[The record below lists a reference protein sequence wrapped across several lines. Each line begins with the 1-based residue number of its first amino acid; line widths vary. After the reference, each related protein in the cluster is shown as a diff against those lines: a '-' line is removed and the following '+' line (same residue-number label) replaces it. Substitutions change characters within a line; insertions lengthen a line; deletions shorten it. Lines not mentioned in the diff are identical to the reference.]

1 MVVGQSVIVG
11 NLDEG
16 VPGLAM
22 FETWVTLLL
31 GEGPGLENRQNLG
44 APKQACSTR
53 ALCAWTP
60 A

>member
-1 MVVGQSVIVG
+1 
-11 NLDEG
+11 
-16 VPGLAM
+16 M

-31 GEGPGLENRQNLG
+31 RERPGLENRQTLG